1 LFDGVFEFSAH
12 LVVAKL
18 VKKKYAILANCGNLY
33 VIPLP
38 KKFNLT
44 GISWSKPGRSVAE
57 KPSESGNNTH
67 FQRHSLPGPYF
78 GAEKAFSA
86 LFSRNFPLGMAFL
99 LFLAIF
105 SVTCHPPT

>member
-44 GISWSKPGRSVAE
+44 GISWSKPGRSVGK
-57 KPSESGNNTH
+57 KPSETREKPH
-67 FQRHSLPGPYF
+67 FQRHSLPGPDF
-78 GAEKAFSA
+78 KAENGKK
-86 LFSRNFPLGMAFL
+86 G
-99 LFLAIF
+99 IF
-105 SVTCHPPT
+105 SLKSLK